1 MIRYSFLNKIDEK
14 DKMVDLKTWIFD
26 KDKEAWVCPYCRQ
39 PGESYFLYCPNCGHV
54 IEGVEVWL
62 ST

>member
-1 MIRYSFLNKIDEK
+1 MIRYSLIKRVEEEPEMESWK
-14 DKMVDLKTWIFD
+14 FD
-26 KDKEAWVCPYCRQ
+26 QDTGAWVCPYCHG
-39 PGESYFLYCPNCGHV
+39 PGEPNYLYCPNCGHV

>member
-1 MIRYSFLNKIDEK
+1 MIRYSSIERLEEAEQ
-14 DKMVDLKTWIFD
+14 MADLKSWIFD
-26 KDKEAWVCPYCRQ
+26 RDKEAWLCPYCGEV
-39 PGESYFLYCPNCGHV
+39 GESHYLYCPNCGHV